1 MRRGVRGL
9 SAEGSL
15 GRRLLEGA
23 KSVKLFGEEIAVNA
37 RIVNFKGLSS
47 HADRDHLLAWIE
59 KFAPTPEQVFVV
71 HGDSPVTELFAKDLN
86 ERGIPAHAPL
96 YEEVYDLSANTMLA
110 KGVVL
115 EPKKVSGGAAAG
127 SPALSGSRT
136 CPNSWR
142 PLSAAA
148 GAVPTRTWPV
158 WPTRSNRSWR
168 TGRIKGAALPAPPPQ
183 KGPPETAAPT
193 SYDPKERTTAM
204 PMELDRKAL
213 RARVRERMR
222 EAQPPFWLVT
232 LAFLLMT
239 TGLSTAGK
247 LSGAAYIALPPGPE
261 DTIPMFLAL
270 LIGLLTVVFQF
281 GYQNWAL
288 DLYRGREP
296 GYGALLDGF
305 SIAGRLVLMEV
316 YIAVYTT
323 LWALAVM
330 LPACLVI
337 IALLPTMAAFLLL
350 SLALPLAAQ
359 VVTAVVSYR
368 YAMAPL
374 PADGPP
380 GAGPLLG
387 HPGER
392 GHDARLEVAAVPAGS
407 DLPGVVRAEPCPQHR
422 GTAPP
427 FSGRRSS
434 PSFKQA
440 YPAGTSCSPPSWSL
454 YVYLLAVLLSVLIQ
468 IPVTLWLT
476 PCRTISYAGFYQ
488 ALTDRPAPPPPV
500 WNGPYDGPYSGPD
513 L

>member
-368 YAMAPL
+368 YAMAPYRL
-374 PADGPP
+374 MDHPE
-380 GAGPLLG
+380 LG
-387 HPGER
+387 
-392 GHDARLEVAAVPAGS
+392 
-407 DLPGVVRAEPCPQHR
+407 
-422 GTAPP
+422 P
-427 FSGRRSS
+427 FSAIRGSVAMMRGWKWQLFRLDLTFLGWFVLNLVLSTGVQLPFLWAALQPILQTGVSS
-434 PSFKQA
+434 GDVLLSTQLEL
-440 YPAGTSCSPPSWSL
+440 SWA
-454 YVYLLAVLLSVLIQ
+454 AVLLSVLIQ

>member
-1 MRRGVRGL
+1 
-9 SAEGSL
+9 
-15 GRRLLEGA
+15 
-23 KSVKLFGEEIAVNA
+23 
-37 RIVNFKGLSS
+37 
-47 HADRDHLLAWIE
+47 
-59 KFAPTPEQVFVV
+59 
-71 HGDSPVTELFAKDLN
+71 
-86 ERGIPAHAPL
+86 
-96 YEEVYDLSANTMLA
+96 
-110 KGVVL
+110 
-115 EPKKVSGGAAAG
+115 
-127 SPALSGSRT
+127 
-136 CPNSWR
+136 
-142 PLSAAA
+142 
-148 GAVPTRTWPV
+148 
-158 WPTRSNRSWR
+158 
-168 TGRIKGAALPAPPPQ
+168 
-183 KGPPETAAPT
+183 
-193 SYDPKERTTAM
+193 M

-213 RARVRERMR
+213 KARVRERMR

-232 LAFLLMT
+232 VAFLLMT
-239 TGLSTAGK
+239 TGVSTAGK

-368 YAMAPL
+368 YAMAPYRL
-374 PADGPP
+374 MDHPE
-380 GAGPLLG
+380 LG
-387 HPGER
+387 
-392 GHDARLEVAAVPAGS
+392 
-407 DLPGVVRAEPCPQHR
+407 
-422 GTAPP
+422 P
-427 FSGRRSS
+427 FSAIRGSVAMMRGWKWQLFRLDLTFLGWFVLNLVLSTGVQLPFLWAALQPILQTGVSS
-434 PSFKQA
+434 GDVLLSTQLEL
-440 YPAGTSCSPPSWSL
+440 SWA
-454 YVYLLAVLLSVLIQ
+454 AVLLSVLIQ